1 MRMSLRL
8 IFSLVVGVTL
18 VSFLF
23 AVFQVKAEKRGLQ
36 KELENRAAMVGESLE
51 GKVEPLLNPRSHKRL
66 QAVVADSGSSEH
78 LKGIAIFN
86 KSGDSLAMTPG
97 LEDYLRVVLPQ
108 VIQVIASKERYAS
121 FTTVNGKLTHIYILP
136 LRDEA
141 EVPGALALFHDAS
154 FIKAQTSRLWWD
166 TFLSVLAQ
174 AVFIALVTLLII
186 RWSIVGPMARATK
199 WIREIRAGKRT
210 GRSGLRRG
218 PFQTLGAGGDAPGQR
233 AWRSPGPRRRRKRGF
248 AKPPNHCG
256 RRNACACTCGAS
268 WGTGRSLWFPIAN
281 LTRTFTGEKTW
292 KSPFRQAVWL
302 RRLNPSCG
310 PARARGSRTAPG
322 MPIAKPWTNGTAC
335 ACLPMNLNTR

>member
-23 AVFQVKAEKRGLQ
+23 AVFRVKAEKRGLQ
-36 KELENRAAMVGESLE
+36 KELENRAAVVGESLE
-51 GKVEPLLNPRSHKRL
+51 GKVEPLLNPRLHRRL

-86 KSGDSLAMTPG
+86 KSGDTLAMSPG

-108 VIQVIASKERYAS
+108 AIQVIASKERYAS

-166 TFLSVLAQ
+166 TFLSVLVQ

-186 RWSIVGPMARATK
+186 RWSIVGPMTRATK
-199 WIREIRAGKRT
+199 WIREIREGKRN
-210 GRSGLRRG
+210 RG
-218 PFQTLGAGGDAPGQR
+218 AAI
-233 AWRSPGPRRRRKRGF
+233 AW
-248 AKPPNHCG
+248 A
-256 RRNACACTCGAS
+256 
-268 WGTGRSLWFPIAN
+268 
-281 LTRTFTGEKTW
+281 
-292 KSPFRQAVWL
+292 
-302 RRLNPSCG
+302 
-310 PARARGSRTAPG
+310 ARAPEPAAAAAGPPG
-322 MPIAKPWTNGTAC
+322 RPP
-335 ACLPMNLNTR
+335 